1 MTKKMQMLD
10 SLDARGSEIN
20 TGAERLTLISPP
32 VVLGSIKD
40 LQPGSVLIK
49 ANVRLPESMQ
59 FESRQYGAWKLLIG
73 ANGFSVER
81 ELSKAGWHFFFMVPE
96 IRVGALSFN
105 RAAAL
110 RKAFKKLRMA
120 ADTQNVNGL
129 EIAEITTKRF
139 LGLDSIT
146 IVAHPRHIED
156 STFLRGLDPH
166 YVARNV
172 WNFKGILRRRARIG
186 RTFKGI

>member
-1 MTKKMQMLD
+1 MTKKMQVLD
-10 SLDARGSEIN
+10 SLDVRGSEIN
-20 TGAERLTLISPP
+20 TGAETLTWISPP

-59 FESRQYGAWKLLIG
+59 FESLQYGAWKLLIG

-81 ELSKAGWHFFFMVPE
+81 KLSKAGWHFFFMVPG
-96 IRVGALSFN
+96 IRVGAVSFN

-110 RKAFKKLRMA
+110 RKAFKMVQMA
-120 ADTQNVNGL
+120 ADAQNVNGFQ
-129 EIAEITTKRF
+129 IAEIRTKRF
-139 LGLDSIT
+139 LGLYSIT
-146 IVAHPRHIED
+146 IVAHPRHVKD
-156 STFLRGLDPH
+156 SPFLRGLDPR

-172 WNFKGILRRRARIG
+172 WNFKRILRTRARIG
-186 RTFKGI
+186 RTSEGI